1 MKEINISD
9 RLEFLATSFDVFEF
23 EPQKQIEYAI
33 KIKELK
39 KLGWDSKLITSTNT
53 GNVLAIISEKLKVTV
68 SKIDG
73 DNPLKKDVEYYIKK
87 LSISSD
93 VFASMVEADP
103 TENKM
108 YLQWMLNL
116 FARLI
121 KDNNVD
127 SNKQSLAAAL
137 RFVDEDLPQAN
148 KYLTLFES
156 NKRKKLFKQLCKSSY
171 TLKDIADPTDINQY
185 KSLSQLFESVDPFI
199 EKEPS
204 AVENMLK
211 RFVESGQAMIPVKD
225 RKFTLY
231 IPLTLEASVIFE
243 KFASW
248 CTAVSGNGM
257 FRSYTENNKKPNG
270 KNSNIYIII
279 NNKFFTNES
288 DEIYQVHFESGQIK
302 DRKNGSNVSIFEQ
315 VINESEGLSK
325 YFYDELMGM
334 AKQNKK
340 GIEENKYLDY
350 LIQFGFAESL
360 FEFMEIDTPSIK
372 FMKREIPRLPDL
384 TRFKN
389 LDSLIITN
397 AKLVEL
403 HPSIGHLNKLD
414 MLVLTGNKIKSL
426 PKEIGLLKNVTF
438 INLVGNPIKHFPAE
452 IANLDTSKGGH
463 LFRIGV
469 KKEEIGEENYRK
481 LKELLPNTE
490 M

>member
-9 RLEFLATSFDVFEF
+9 RLEFLATTFDVFEF
-23 EPQKQIEYAI
+23 EKEKQVEFGI
-33 KIKELK
+33 KINELK
-39 KLGWDSKLITSTNT
+39 NLGWISKFITSTNT
-53 GNVLAIISEKLKVTV
+53 GSVLAIISEKLKTPV
-68 SKIDG
+68 SKTDN
-73 DNPLKKDVEYYIKK
+73 NPLKKDVDYYIKK
-87 LSISSD
+87 ISISSD

-116 FARLI
+116 FTRLI

-148 KYLTLFES
+148 KYLTLFED

-171 TLKDIADPTDINQY
+171 TLKNIVDPTDINQY

-204 AVENMLK
+204 AVENLLK
-211 RFVESGQAMIPVKD
+211 KFVDSGQALIPVRD

-248 CTAVSGNGM
+248 CTAVAGNGM
-257 FRSYTENNKKPNG
+257 FRRYTEDDKKPNG
-270 KNSNIYIII
+270 KKSNIYIII

-302 DRKNGSNVSIFEQ
+302 DRKNGNNVSIFEQ

-340 GIEENKYLDY
+340 GIEENTYLDY
-350 LIQFGFAESL
+350 LIKFGFAESL

-397 AKLVEL
+397 AKLVEI

-414 MLVLTGNKIKSL
+414 LLVLTGNNIKSL
-426 PKEIGLLKNVTF
+426 PKEIGLLKNLTF
-438 INLVGNPIKHFPAE
+438 INLVGNPIKDFPVE
-452 IANLDTSKGGH
+452 IANLDTSKGGS

-469 KKEEIGEENYRK
+469 KKEEIGADNYRK